1 MPLLHGLTEKE
12 QRSFLHLLQNK
23 TEDERLLNYITAD
36 DLKIKL
42 AQVSE
47 AENYALKNRYR
58 HQRKTM
64 DYAEKKRMPI
74 DESKVKDLLR
84 NQHIFRDKMNS
95 EIGTYQKLQDNPQME
110 NGVLTY
116 LNEAAYGEMK
126 DLIRDVGIKTDEI
139 PFHNLQ
145 SIRKLKDNHIHS
157 SDGNFHYLMNALF
170 TPVDMTDHE
179 QEFVGWNE
187 LHGALPINRQS
198 WLTPLQE
205 EPHPKSDKL
214 AAIEQLEKRPIMVT
228 SPSYQAI
235 IEARNADVEE
245 EEEEYDEE
253 EGGDEEYGEE
263 AEGGDEAAAE
273 EDYGE
278 EAEVE
283 EWPPKDR
290 IPHVPVEDRFFLG
303 GKNSLRDNYS
313 EVEIGAFMKV
323 LNVKPH
329 RQWEDTSTHHYKL
342 GVHNYE
348 DISQELDPAFHV
360 LSEEERKAAERI
372 KTEEWRKGAEIKI
385 AVGDKR
391 PIHIDNRF

>member
-1 MPLLHGLTEKE
+1 
-12 QRSFLHLLQNK
+12 
-23 TEDERLLNYITAD
+23 
-36 DLKIKL
+36 
-42 AQVSE
+42 
-47 AENYALKNRYR
+47 
-58 HQRKTM
+58 M
-64 DYAEKKRMPI
+64 DFAEKKRMPI

-84 NQHIFRDKMNS
+84 NQHIFRNKMNS
-95 EIGTYQKLQDNPQME
+95 EIGTYQKYQDNAQME

-126 DLIRDVGIKTDEI
+126 DLIRDVGISSDEI

-145 SIRKLKDNHIHS
+145 SIRKLRDNHIHS

-187 LHGALPINRQS
+187 LHGVLPINRQS
-198 WLTPLQE
+198 WLTPMQE
-205 EPHPKSDKL
+205 EPYPRTDKL
-214 AAIEQLEKRPIMVT
+214 AGIETLEKRPIMVT
-228 SPSYQAI
+228 SPSYQGI

-245 EEEEYDEE
+245 EEYDEE
-253 EGGDEEYGEE
+253 EAGDEEEGEE
-263 AEGGDEAAAE
+263 AEGDEEGGEEAEAAE

-278 EAEVE
+278 EE
-283 EWPPKDR
+283 ESEPWPPKDTV
-290 IPHVPVEDRFFLG
+290 PHIAVEDRFFLG
-303 GKNSLRDNYS
+303 GKKSLRENYS

-342 GVHNYE
+342 GVHDYE
-348 DISQELDPAFHV
+348 DTSQELDPAFHI
-360 LSEEERKAAERI
+360 LSEQERKSAEKI

-385 AVGDKR
+385 AVGNKR
-391 PIHIDNRF
+391 PVHIDNRF

>member
-1 MPLLHGLTEKE
+1 M
-12 QRSFLHLLQNK
+12 
-23 TEDERLLNYITAD
+23 
-36 DLKIKL
+36 
-42 AQVSE
+42 
-47 AENYALKNRYR
+47 
-58 HQRKTM
+58 
-64 DYAEKKRMPI
+64 
-74 DESKVKDLLR
+74 
-84 NQHIFRDKMNS
+84 
-95 EIGTYQKLQDNPQME
+95 
-110 NGVLTY
+110 
-116 LNEAAYGEMK
+116 
-126 DLIRDVGIKTDEI
+126 
-139 PFHNLQ
+139 
-145 SIRKLKDNHIHS
+145 
-157 SDGNFHYLMNALF
+157 
-170 TPVDMTDHE
+170 
-179 QEFVGWNE
+179 
-187 LHGALPINRQS
+187 
-198 WLTPLQE
+198 QE
-205 EPHPKSDKL
+205 EPFPKTDKL
-214 AAIEQLEKRPIMVT
+214 AGIEQLEKRPIMVT

-253 EGGDEEYGEE
+253 EAGEEEYGEE

-303 GKNSLRDNYS
+303 GKNSLRENYS

-342 GVHNYE
+342 GVHDYE
-348 DISQELDPAFHV
+348 DTSQELDPAFHI

-385 AVGDKR
+385 AVGNKR
-391 PIHIDNRF
+391 PIHIDNRFWEKRKSGLVNLLALQNHYYI